1 MVKSKS
7 PATMA
12 KHWTLNLWSENR
24 KRSPK
29 SNPIWG
35 MGTCFNAFKGMC
47 RLTSRPIVTPYDAH
61 IGRVSHGAKNLNP
74 MGNKILFFGLLEP
87 SRTQL
92 QELGGIMGCSL
103 SSNITH
109 VVKLTVQ
116 HHPSTLWYRDKLT
129 RYHAFIFGKHLL
141 Q

>member
-1 MVKSKS
+1 
-7 PATMA
+7 
-12 KHWTLNLWSENR
+12 
-24 KRSPK
+24 
-29 SNPIWG
+29 

-61 IGRVSHGAKNLNP
+61 IGRVSHGAKNLNLV
-74 MGNKILFFGLLEP
+74 GNKILFFGFLEP

-92 QELGGIMGCSL
+92 QELGGIVGCSL

-109 VVKLTVQ
+109 VVTLTAQ

-129 RYHAFIFGKHLL
+129 RYHSFLFDKHLL
-141 Q
+141 QLALSALIDTTFTKLKKQNSRLIKAQ